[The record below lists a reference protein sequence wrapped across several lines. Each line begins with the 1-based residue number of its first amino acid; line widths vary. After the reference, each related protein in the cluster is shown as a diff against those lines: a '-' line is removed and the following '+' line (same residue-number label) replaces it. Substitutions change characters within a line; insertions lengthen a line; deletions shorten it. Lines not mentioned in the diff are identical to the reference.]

1 MSAIAPAN
9 DKPER
14 VLVVDDDS
22 DIRSA
27 VQELLADEGYSTVG
41 AANGQ
46 MAMDWLRSAPAVPA
60 LILLDLMMPQMDG
73 WEFLLR
79 IDHSDRFRGI
89 PVAIMSAHP
98 SVRQAQRE
106 GDTSFG
112 GRLLLPKPLDPGHL
126 LDLVAGVVPHP
137 HAGPHPN
144 VGHS

>member
-1 MSAIAPAN
+1 MSAISTPN
-9 DKPER
+9 DKPDR
-14 VLVVDDDS
+14 VLVVDDDG

-27 VQELLADEGYSTVG
+27 VQELLADEGYATVG

-46 MAMDWLRSAPAVPA
+46 LAMEWLRSAPAVPA

-79 IDHSDRFRGI
+79 IDNSDKFRGI

-112 GRLLLPKPLDPGHL
+112 GRLLLPKPLDPGLL
-126 LDLVAGVVPHP
+126 LDLVADVVPHP
-137 HAGPHPN
+137 ITRPG
-144 VGHS
+144 